1 VDAPKQM
8 RNRSNRQGQTPQEQ
22 KKQGRKRDRGKEE
35 GNKGNKAGDKEAKR
49 KRDRDSEGEG
59 ERERERE
66 GRGEETRRKKK
77 EHEREQGIETNIKT
91 YTTRLMKQRRE
102 TKENILSPH
111 QCIALRPHEFIQCFG
126 RSTNTCRCNGV
137 ENLFSF
143 ALFPPPSFVTSFA
156 LSFSFALFSPSCFS
170 FPKT

>member
-1 VDAPKQM
+1 M

-35 GNKGNKAGDKEAKR
+35 GDKGNKAGDKEAKR

-59 ERERERE
+59 ERERG

-102 TKENILSPH
+102 TKENILPPH

-126 RSTNTCRCNGV
+126 RSTNTYRCNGV
-137 ENLFSF
+137 ENIFSF

-156 LSFSFALFSPSCFS
+156 LSFSFALFFPSCFS